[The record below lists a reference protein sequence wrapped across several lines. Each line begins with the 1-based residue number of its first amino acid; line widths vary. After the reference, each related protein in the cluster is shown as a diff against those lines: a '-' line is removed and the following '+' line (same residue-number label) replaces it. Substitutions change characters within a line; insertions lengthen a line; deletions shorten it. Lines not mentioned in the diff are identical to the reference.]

1 MKSKLWRAATTFVVA
16 GAVLAVVFAVM
27 VPSLLRARIAGPRQ
41 APYSSAPPATM
52 MPYSG
57 AVAFERQAGPRFDT
71 EAYSHI
77 VENALLRVAD
87 HPLSTFSIDVDTASY
102 ANVRRFLNTGRLPPK
117 DAVRTE
123 ELVNY
128 FGYDYPAPTGADPF
142 SVTTEV
148 AGCPWQAE
156 HRLVLIG
163 LQGRHIAE
171 KELPP
176 RNLVFLLDV
185 SGSMNEP
192 LKLPLVKSAM
202 AMLAD
207 TLSEKDRVSI
217 VVYAGASGL
226 VLSPTPGDRKAEIRE
241 ALQQLEAGGST
252 AGGAG
257 IVLAYKV
264 ATEAFI
270 PGGVNRVI
278 LATDGDFNVGVTSDG
293 ELTRLIE
300 EKRKSGVFLSVLG
313 FGMGN
318 LKDSKMEA
326 LADKGNGNYAYIDG
340 VQEARKVLVEE
351 AGGTL
356 VTIAKDVKIQVEF
369 NPARVAAYRLIGYEN
384 RVLAAQDFNDDK
396 KDAGEIG
403 AGHSVTAL
411 YEIVPAGQPVSA
423 AAVDALRYQEARAAT
438 VAASSDELMTLK
450 LRYMDPDADASKLL
464 AVLVRDKGPA
474 EASARLAW
482 SSAVASFGML
492 LRDSEHKGSLDYAR
506 VKELASRGLGP
517 DPNGYRAEFV
527 RLVGLAESLSGGQKV
542 ARN

>member
-1 MKSKLWRAATTFVVA
+1 MHEP
-16 GAVLAVVFAVM
+16 GA
-27 VPSLLRARIAGPRQ
+27 I
-41 APYSSAPPATM
+41 
-52 MPYSG
+52 
-57 AVAFERQAGPRFDT
+57 
-71 EAYSHI
+71 
-77 VENALLRVAD
+77 
-87 HPLSTFSIDVDTASY
+87 
-102 ANVRRFLNTGRLPPK
+102 
-117 DAVRTE
+117 
-123 ELVNY
+123 
-128 FGYDYPAPTGADPF
+128 
-142 SVTTEV
+142 
-148 AGCPWQAE
+148 
-156 HRLVLIG
+156 
-163 LQGRHIAE
+163 
-171 KELPP
+171 
-176 RNLVFLLDV
+176 
-185 SGSMNEP
+185 
-192 LKLPLVKSAM
+192 
-202 AMLAD
+202 
-207 TLSEKDRVSI
+207 
-217 VVYAGASGL
+217 
-226 VLSPTPGDRKAEIRE
+226 
-241 ALQQLEAGGST
+241 
-252 AGGAG
+252 
-257 IVLAYKV
+257 
-264 ATEAFI
+264 
-270 PGGVNRVI
+270 NRVL
-278 LATDGDFNVGVTSDG
+278 LATDGDFNVGVTSIG
-293 ELTRLIE
+293 ALARLIE

-411 YEIVPAGQPVSA
+411 YEVVPAGQPVSVPA
-423 AAVDALRYQEARAAT
+423 IDALKYQEARAAT